1 MRLKE
6 LNYIVELI
14 RNHPG
19 KYTPADV
26 IKKLRLYAIETG
38 SGDPGLAYARN
49 YLSKAIKTNKICIRD
64 RKTCFGVKIRNRCYP
79 K

>member
-6 LNYIVELI
+6 LNYIVDLI
-14 RNHPG
+14 RHHPG

-26 IKKLRLYAIETG
+26 IKKLRLYVIESG
-38 SGDPGLAYARN
+38 SGDPGLAYARK
-49 YLSKAIKTNKICIRD
+49 YLSEAIKTNKICVRD
-64 RKTCFGVKIRNRCYP
+64 GRTFFGIKLRNRCYP